1 MRNKSYL
8 RFAAAAVFLAAAA
21 YGGAAFLSEAEPK
34 PVIAVCEAAPSAP
47 DLALDGTVFR
57 SETVVSCGISSP
69 VVLPREG
76 EYVTGGS
83 VLCIADADGDA
94 YFALCDEA
102 GQGAVIPALA
112 RDDGISFFAAPCS
125 GYFSSYLDG
134 FEGAAPEDYPSLKK
148 SGNADAVG
156 RIVYGASWYFA
167 ASCGDGDFREGQKV
181 TLTLKRSY
189 PATVQSVHDGT
200 VILRVREGLYSV
212 LYERRANATVSFPGE
227 GGIVLPLKA
236 LHGGK
241 EKYVYTVS
249 LGLAKKVP
257 VEVLYTE
264 GDSVTVRSDEL
275 RVGMEVVVSGEN
287 IHEGRVIER

>member
-34 PVIAVCEAAPSAP
+34 PVIAVCEAASTAP
-47 DLALDGTVFR
+47 DVVLNGTVLR
-57 SETVVSCGISSP
+57 CEAVVSCGISSP

-83 VLCIADADGDA
+83 VLCIADADQDA

-102 GQGAVIPALA
+102 GQGTAISALA
-112 RDDGISFFAAPCS
+112 SSDGISLYAAPCS

-134 FEGAAPEDYPSLKK
+134 FEGAAPEDYPKLKK
-148 SGNADAVG
+148 SNTADAVG
-156 RIVYGASWYFA
+156 RIVCGASWYFA

-181 TLTLKRSY
+181 TLTLGRSY
-189 PATVQSVHDGT
+189 PATVQSVRDGT

-212 LYERRANATVSFPGE
+212 LYERRAEATVSFPGE
-227 GGIVLPLKA
+227 GGIVLPAEA

-249 LGLAKKVP
+249 LGLAKRVP
-257 VEVLYTE
+257 VEVLYTD
-264 GDSVTVRSDEL
+264 GDGVTVRSDEL
-275 RVGMEVVVSGEN
+275 RVGTEVVVSGKN